1 MDKNKTIDTN
11 EIKENAVTPTP
22 QVSDQSSVHHTYKPR
37 RPRRP
42 KIIAGIIVLLALCFT
57 AGLSGGLLSSQIASN
72 HSIVESSGAQY
83 AKDDGNRIMSESEQ
97 TIASVVDKAS
107 PSVVSII
114 SSTSSRSSSYSQAA
128 AGTGMIVTKDGY
140 ILTNKHVVN
149 GADNVSVVTS
159 DGKTYDDVRVVGTD
173 PLNDIAFL
181 KIAKVNDLPAVTLG
195 DSKTVRTGQTVI
207 AIGNALGQYQNTV
220 TSGIISGLGRPV
232 VASDGSSSESESLSD
247 LLQTDAAINS
257 GNSGGPL
264 LNAAGQV
271 IGINTAVAQDAQSIG
286 FSIPIGAAKGMLSN
300 IIETGKLAR
309 AYVGVQYIS
318 ITPEVK
324 AEYDLSVNKGD
335 YIKTERG
342 SAVQKDSPADK
353 AGLKDGDIIV
363 KVNDHEVGPG
373 KGVSTL
379 IGEYRPGDKVTLTIL
394 RGEQKITKEV
404 MLAAYTS

>member
-1 MDKNKTIDTN
+1 MDKNNIVDARRAADGEARSKPL
-11 EIKENAVTPTP
+11 AA
-22 QVSDQSSVHHTYKPR
+22 DQPEVAISPKQR
-37 RPRRP
+37 RARGP
-42 KIIAGIIVLLALCFT
+42 KLFAGMMLLLFLCFSAGI
-57 AGLSGGLLSSQIASN
+57 GGGLLSSGLSGN
-72 HSIVESSGAQY
+72 RSSVESSSAQY
-83 AKDDGNRIMSESEQ
+83 AKDDGNRIMTESEQ

-107 PSVVSII
+107 PSVVSIVT
-114 SSTSSRSSSYSQAA
+114 STSSRSNTYSQAA

-140 ILTNKHVVN
+140 VLTNKHVVN
-149 GADNVSVVTS
+149 GATSVSVITS
-159 DGKTYDDVRVVGTD
+159 DGTTYDDVRVVGTD

-232 VASDGSSSESESLSD
+232 IASDGSSQSESLSD

-286 FSIPIGAAKGMLSN
+286 FSIPIGAAKGMLNN
-300 IIETGKLAR
+300 IIETGKLER

-324 AEYDLSVNKGD
+324 AEYDLSVSKGD

-342 SAVQKDSPADK
+342 SAVQKDSPGDK
-353 AGLKDGDIIV
+353 AGLKDSDIIV
-363 KVNDHEVGPG
+363 KVNDNEVGPG

-394 RGEQKITKEV
+394 RGDQKITKEV
-404 MLAAYTS
+404 TLAAYTS

>member
-1 MDKNKTIDTN
+1 MDKNHTN
-11 EIKENAVTPTP
+11 KSQEAREPSNAGYVT
-22 QVSDQSSVHHTYKPR
+22 SDASVKKHSTTQLAQPSRKP
-37 RPRRP
+37 
-42 KIIAGIIVLLALCFT
+42 KVVASVIILIILCFT
-57 AGLSGGLLSSQIASN
+57 AGIGGGLIAAEIGGGSVGGN
-72 HSIVESSGAQY
+72 FSPQY
-83 AKDDGNRIMSESEQ
+83 AKDDGNKIVSESEQ
-97 TIASVVDKAS
+97 TIASVVEKVS
-107 PSVVSII
+107 PSVVSIVT
-114 SSTSSRSSSYSQAA
+114 STSSGSIYSQTAA

-140 ILTNKHVVN
+140 ILTNKHVVS
-149 GADNVSVVTS
+149 GASNVSVITS
-159 DGKTYDDVRVVGTD
+159 DGKTYDDVRIVGTD

-181 KIAKVNDLPAVTLG
+181 KVAKVNDLPAVTLG

-232 VASDGSSSESESLSD
+232 IASDGSNATESLTD

-286 FSIPIGAAKGMLSN
+286 FSIPIGAAKGMLNN

-309 AYVGVQYIS
+309 AFVGVQYIS

-324 AEYDLSVNKGD
+324 TEYDLPVSKGD

-342 SAVQKDSPADK
+342 SAIQADSPAEK
-353 AGLKDGDIIV
+353 AGLKDGDIIM

-379 IGEYRPGDKVTLTIL
+379 IGEYRAGDKVTLTIL
-394 RGEQKITKEV
+394 RDKQEITKEV
-404 MLAAYTS
+404 TLAAYN

>member
-1 MDKNKTIDTN
+1 MN
-11 EIKENAVTPTP
+11 EIKTKE
-22 QVSDQSSVHHTYKPR
+22 SRGSEHLYSVAPLPKQAEFVPAKSARKP
-37 RPRRP
+37 
-42 KIIAGIIVLLALCFT
+42 KVIASILLLVVVCFVAGI
-57 AGLSGGLLSSQIASN
+57 SGGLIASQIGSNDSRAS
-72 HSIVESSGAQY
+72 SSSMQY
-83 AKDDGNRIMSESEQ
+83 AKDDGNKIVTENEQ
-97 TIASVVDKAS
+97 TIASVVDKVS

-114 SSTSSRSSSYSQAA
+114 TSTSSRNGMSSQAA

-149 GADNVSVVTS
+149 GARTVSVITS
-159 DGKTYDDVRVVGTD
+159 DGKTYDDVQVVGTD

-181 KIAKVNDLPAVTLG
+181 KIAKANDLPAVTLG

-232 VASDGSSSESESLSD
+232 IASDGASESESLSD

-286 FSIPIGAAKGMLSN
+286 FSIPIGAAKGMLNN

-324 AEYDLSVNKGD
+324 AEYDLPVAKGD

-363 KVNDHEVGPG
+363 KVNEQDVGPG

-379 IGEYRPGDKVTLTIL
+379 IGEYRPGDKVTLTVL
-394 RGEQKITKEV
+394 RDNQKITKEV
-404 MLAAYTS
+404 TLAAYTS

>member
-1 MDKNKTIDTN
+1 MDKNNTVDTHK
-11 EIKENAVTPTP
+11 IADATATPNSLTTE
-22 QVSDQSSVHHTYKPR
+22 SSVAHTTKTPR
-37 RPRRP
+37 RTRGP
-42 KIIAGIIVLLALCFT
+42 KLFAGILLLLILCFS
-57 AGLSGGLLSSQIASN
+57 AGIGGGLLSSGLSGN
-72 HSIVESSGAQY
+72 RGSIESSGAQY
-83 AKDDGNRIMSESEQ
+83 AKDDGNRIMTESEQ
-97 TIASVVDKAS
+97 TIASVVDKVS

-114 SSTSSRSSSYSQAA
+114 TSSASRGNTYSEGA

-140 ILTNKHVVN
+140 VLTNKHVVN
-149 GADNVSVVTS
+149 GATSVSIITS

-232 VASDGSSSESESLSD
+232 IASDGSSAAESLSD

-286 FSIPIGAAKGMLSN
+286 FSIPIGAAKGMLNN
-300 IIETGKLAR
+300 IIETGELAR

-353 AGLKDGDIIV
+353 AGLKDDDIIV
-363 KVNDHEVGPG
+363 KVNDQEVGPG

-394 RGEQKITKEV
+394 RGEQTITKEV
-404 MLAAYTS
+404 TLAAYTS

>member
-1 MDKNKTIDTN
+1 VDKNETKNETISN
-11 EIKENAVTPTP
+11 KSIS
-22 QVSDQSSVHHTYKPR
+22 SDDLHSTAQLKQSESLPAKPSR
-37 RPRRP
+37 KP
-42 KIIAGIIVLLALCFT
+42 KVLAASLLLVVLCFAAGI
-57 AGLSGGLLSSQIASN
+57 SGGLIASQIGNNST
-72 HSIVESSGAQY
+72 IGSSHAQY
-83 AKDDGNRIMSESEQ
+83 AKDDGNKIVTENEQ
-97 TIASVVDKAS
+97 TIASVVDKVS

-114 SSTSSRSSSYSQAA
+114 TSTTSRNSAYAQAA

-140 ILTNKHVVN
+140 VLTNKHVVN
-149 GADNVSVVTS
+149 GANSVSIVTS

-181 KIAKVNDLPAVTLG
+181 KIADVSDLPAVTLG

-232 VASDGSSSESESLSD
+232 VASDGASESESLSD

-264 LNAAGQV
+264 LNATGQV

-286 FSIPIGAAKGMLSN
+286 FSIPIGAAKGALNN

-324 AEYDLSVNKGD
+324 AEYDLPIAKGD

-353 AGLKDGDIIV
+353 AGLKDKDIIV
-363 KVNDHEVGPG
+363 KVNDQEVGPG

-394 RGEQKITKEV
+394 RDNQKITKEV
-404 MLAAYTS
+404 TLAAYTS